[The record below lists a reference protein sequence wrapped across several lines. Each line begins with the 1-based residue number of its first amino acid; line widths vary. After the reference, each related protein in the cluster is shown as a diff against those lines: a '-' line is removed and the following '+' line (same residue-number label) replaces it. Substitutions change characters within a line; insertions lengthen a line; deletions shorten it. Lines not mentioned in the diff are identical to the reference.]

1 MVTALAHVCFTVRDL
16 DASFD
21 FYANK
26 LGFTH
31 AFDFINGQGGRH
43 GCYLQIGG
51 RSFIELCQGN
61 YEEPK
66 GGSYRHFCLE
76 VGDIKQAGLRL
87 AKNGYAATRKT
98 LGADRSWQ
106 MWTTDPSGVR
116 IELHQY
122 TKASSQVTH
131 KDCVLK

>member
-1 MVTALAHVCFTVRDL
+1 LSATDLAAAER
-16 DASFD
+16 
-21 FYANK
+21 FYCRG
-26 LGFTH
+26 LGLKK
-31 AFDFINGQGGRH
+31 AFDFIRNGRVVGFYFEAGRGG
-43 GCYLQIGG
+43 Y
-51 RSFIELCQGN
+51 IEVFQQDGVDPDAN
-61 YEEPK
+61 
-66 GGSYRHFCLE
+66 GAIRHFCLE

-106 MWTTDPSGVR
+106 MWTADPSGVR